1 GADEEEP
8 VVTDAEPEFF
18 SSLACLYVAF
28 AGIRKA
34 VQGGENAHGGGLV
47 QAADIGLSRFRPD
60 DALHFGFLKRS
71 ISSWVIPSSANTCS
85 CGIPWLCLNHSRA
98 RSSAFASSGVI
109 GSSSM
114 GALAMARETGSSMG
128 SSKPTTE
135 EGCGGGSRS
144 I

>member
-1 GADEEEP
+1 MENTSNLDSVRSGADEEEP

-18 SSLACLYVAF
+18 SSLECLYVAF

-98 RSSAFASSGVI
+98 
-109 GSSSM
+109 
-114 GALAMARETGSSMG
+114 
-128 SSKPTTE
+128 
-135 EGCGGGSRS
+135 
-144 I
+144 